1 MSGLVTQT
9 CDPYPPERFTIKIQ
23 EKSQTSNFSRTLFFT
38 WPRVGSRPLVRFCL
52 QRRSDESPADRTQMF
67 SDKVFL
73 KFTLCFVSLSDSL
86 LKFWWEALKHSGGFG
101 GFLWFEL
108 MWEQNSATCRTDVVF
123 RHFNAGKLHIIS
135 SSQTKLLL
143 MNWILTLWLLTYSLI
158 SSFIFFGCYGDS

>member
-1 MSGLVTQT
+1 MRS
-9 CDPYPPERFTIKIQ
+9 ISIWKIQ
-23 EKSQTSNFSRTLFFT
+23 EKSQTSNFSRTLFYT

-67 SDKVFL
+67 SDEVFL
-73 KFTLCFVSLSDSL
+73 KFTLCCVSFSDFHLRSLTLSWSFDDRR
-86 LKFWWEALKHSGGFG
+86 WNTWTFG